1 MEFSP
6 SASALCLLV
15 GDRIRTRR
23 KDLGYSRDDLS
34 ARSGVS
40 TRYLAHIEEGSGNV
54 SLAKLLAIAESLQ
67 TTVEDLVRAE
77 GPTSSSK
84 SAASK
89 LDTRRFLALLGIRG
103 AGKSSVGAHLAKKLG
118 AAFVELDEVV
128 SKEAGMTL
136 QTLFEIHGEA
146 KFREKERAALDRIF
160 QSHLPTVIATSG
172 SIVSDRETFSLLQRT
187 AQTVWLKARPIDHW
201 NRVMA
206 QGDMRPMRGRSNAKQ
221 ELDALFGLRAP
232 LYAHAHWTIDT
243 TSRTVA
249 DVAKE
254 IAARW
259 VA

>member
-15 GDRIRTRR
+15 GERIRTRR

-67 TTVEDLVRAE
+67 TTVEDLVRTE
-77 GPTSSSK
+77 GPSSK
-84 SAASK
+84 SAISK
-89 LDTRRFLALLGIRG
+89 VDTRRFLALLGIRG
-103 AGKSSVGAHLAKKLG
+103 AGKSSVGVHLAKKLG

-160 QSHLPTVIATSG
+160 QSHVPTVIATSG

-243 TSRTVA
+243 TSKSVA
-249 DVAKE
+249 DVARE
-254 IAARW
+254 IAVRW
-259 VA
+259 IG

>member
-1 MEFSP
+1 MEHSP
-6 SASALCLLV
+6 ATSALFLLV
-15 GDRIRTRR
+15 GERIRTRR

-67 TTVEDLVRAE
+67 TTVEDLVHTERA
-77 GPTSSSK
+77 GNFSK
-84 SAASK
+84 AAFS
-89 LDTRRFLALLGIRG
+89 TTTARPFLALLGIRG

-118 AAFVELDEVV
+118 SAFVELDEVV

-146 KFREKERAALDRIF
+146 KFREKERASLERIF
-160 QSHLPTVIATSG
+160 QSHVPTVIATSG

-243 TSRTVA
+243 TSKSVA
-249 DVAKE
+249 DVARE
-254 IAARW
+254 IAVRW
-259 VA
+259 IG